1 MKHHTLFV
9 VGAILIFSVASASA
23 AGQQPAPSSAAAA
36 AVKANPE
43 LATGLSKE
51 LGSSPEQAA
60 GAAGAL
66 FGLAKSRLAPEQFTQ
81 ISRSVPGMNALL
93 GAAPA
98 TGTGTGAAASVAQMA
113 GAAGGLA
120 GVGQSFSKLGLSPDM
135 IAKAVPF
142 LTQYVSKL
150 GGPAV
155 GKLLA
160 GVLK

>member
-1 MKHHTLFV
+1 MTRHIRFGVGVLFAAV
-9 VGAILIFSVASASA
+9 SLVPAVAADQTGTTS
-23 AGQQPAPSSAAAA
+23 GAAA

-43 LATGLSKE
+43 LTTGLSKE
-51 LGSSPEQAA
+51 LGSTPEQAA

-66 FGLAKSRLAPEQFTQ
+66 FGLAKSRLAPEQFSQ
-81 ISRSVPGMNALL
+81 ISRAVPGMNALL

-98 TGTGTGAAASVAQMA
+98 TGTGGAAAGGVTQMA

-120 GVGQSFSKLGLSPDM
+120 GVGQSFSKLGLSPEL
-135 IAKAVPF
+135 IGKAVPF
-142 LTQYVSKL
+142 LTKYVSGL

>member
-1 MKHHTLFV
+1 MTRQIRFGVGVLFV
-9 VGAILIFSVASASA
+9 AVSLVPAVAADQTGATS
-23 AGQQPAPSSAAAA
+23 GAAAT

-43 LATGLSKE
+43 LTTGLSKE

-81 ISRSVPGMNALL
+81 ISRAVPGMNALL

-98 TGTGTGAAASVAQMA
+98 TGTGGAAGSVAQMA
-113 GAAGGLA
+113 GGAAGLA
-120 GVGQSFSKLGLSPDM
+120 GVGQAFSKLGLSPDM
-135 IAKAVPF
+135 VAKAVPF
-142 LTQYVSKL
+142 LNQYVSKL

-155 GKLLA
+155 GQLLA
-160 GVLK
+160 GALK